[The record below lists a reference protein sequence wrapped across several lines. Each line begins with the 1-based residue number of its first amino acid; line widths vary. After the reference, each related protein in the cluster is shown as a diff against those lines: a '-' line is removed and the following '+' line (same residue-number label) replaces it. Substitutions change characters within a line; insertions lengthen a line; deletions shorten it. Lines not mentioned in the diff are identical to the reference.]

1 MGLLKLIQSEAIHP
15 VEEEKQLYHD
25 MDMLR
30 YVLSKINNIIIT
42 LASTK
47 KKYKFDHILTF

>member
-1 MGLLKLIQSEAIHP
+1 M
-15 VEEEKQLYHD
+15 EEEKQLYHD